1 LGYSPVVFV
10 LAEIIQKRLAELTKV
25 EVPIGYLDATFYR
38 DDFRRRDTPAK
49 ASETRVDFVIEGKS
63 VILIDDVL
71 FTGRTVRGCFRCDDC
86 LWPAGESRIVGISR
100 SYAHARPTPL
110 LPIMWANML
119 TRLSHSGYWLN

>member
-1 LGYSPVVFV
+1 MQKKLILDSDLLDITLSRLCEQLIENHDSFKNSVILGLQPRGIF

-63 VILIDDVL
+63 
-71 FTGRTVRGCFRCDDC
+71 R
-86 LWPAGESRIVGISR
+86 
-100 SYAHARPTPL
+100 
-110 LPIMWANML
+110 N
-119 TRLSHSGYWLN
+119 LN